1 MSSKKRRKIELGEN
15 GSAMSHTLMT
25 QTSRGLFKEIKKLIK
40 IAKRQRQN
48 EKLLKVLKESNKC
61 RNNGK
66 FERKLLAEMEKG
78 KKLEVEL
85 KKLLESETEP
95 EETTLTERLT
105 ERYYEPVTPQI
116 VSLTT
121 FHSGSILVQKV
132 FDQMSNENVVCLV
145 KALLSSPAQHKSLN
159 QLHYS
164 FDNRYWK
171 QRYETVCQTSY
182 LFEQIESPVSELG
195 LVHFADLLIRHQNLL
210 ERKSKIVKFS
220 LDELVIYDDMFGNN
234 YFLSVELDQVELGQI
249 VGKFDSISLVKSICT
264 VGSGVDYR
272 FLLFEP
278 FLLRHDDESSP
289 FDFEVSF
296 LPSSPDNFET
306 GFKADETEFELP
318 DNVEECGNFEHS
330 TRRILPAISK
340 KIETVDEHY
349 QKEIITIH
357 LIELGWNK
365 FPVGRISVKTKSTH
379 VIGEGIFDNRIKL
392 RKAF

>member
-1 MSSKKRRKIELGEN
+1 MSGKKRKKIDELDADESYFKTN
-15 GSAMSHTLMT
+15 
-25 QTSRGLFKEIKKLIK
+25 QTSRTLFKQIRQLIK

-48 EKLLKVLKESNKC
+48 EIILKGLKESNKC

-66 FERKLLAEMEKG
+66 FERTLLMEMEKG
-78 KKLEVEL
+78 KRLEKEL
-85 KKLLESETEP
+85 RKVILENETES

-116 VSLTT
+116 VNLLT

-145 KALLSSPAQHKSLN
+145 KALLSSPAQHKSLS

-171 QRYETVCQTSY
+171 ERYDAVCQTSY

-234 YFLSVELDQVELGQI
+234 FFLSKTGVVRTEQVFLGRI
-249 VGKFDSISLVKSICT
+249 VGKVSSTSLLKSVCT
-264 VGSGVDYR
+264 LGPGFNYN
-272 FLLFEP
+272 FILFEP
-278 FLLRHDDESSP
+278 FLLKWGIGNEY
-289 FDFEVSF
+289 DFEVAF
-296 LPSSPDNFET
+296 LRTSPHKFDAR
-306 GFKADETEFELP
+306 FKANDEEIFELP
-318 DNVEECGNFEHS
+318 RNIECSNFKNS
-330 TRRILPAISK
+330 TRRILPAVSK
-340 KIETVDEHY
+340 KIVKIDENY
-349 QKEIITIH
+349 QKEIITLH
-357 LIELGWNK
+357 LIELVWNK
-365 FPVGRISVKTKSTH
+365 FPVEKISVKTKSTH
-379 VIGEGIFDNRIKL
+379 VIGEGIFDNRIKF
-392 RKAF
+392 R